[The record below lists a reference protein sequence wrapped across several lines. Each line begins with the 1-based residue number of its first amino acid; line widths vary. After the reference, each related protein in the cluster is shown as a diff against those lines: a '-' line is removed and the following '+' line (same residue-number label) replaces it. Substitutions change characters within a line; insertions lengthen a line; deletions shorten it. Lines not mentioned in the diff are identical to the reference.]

1 MENVKSPRCMY
12 KSSLKDFLKND
23 PLKIHDT
30 IVDSFHGT
38 APSTAIDAWK
48 EEIKILQD
56 ELKPWINEDAY
67 VFFEYDIPRLGK
79 RIDVVLLLRG
89 IVFCLEF
96 KVGQKDAIQAD
107 VEQVLDYALDL
118 KNFHLFSE
126 NKTIVPILIPTQYRK
141 KYNALQASPY
151 HDQIYNPL
159 IVSTKDLQNVI
170 NQIITKNSCDI
181 NPDEWGEKWIIS
193 PYSPTPTIIEAAF
206 AYSGD
211 R

>member
-1 MENVKSPRCMY
+1 MY

-96 KVGQKDAIQAD
+96 KVGQKDAIEYIQKVIEESKSKGQKSICFVTGVPGAGKTL
-107 VEQVLDYALDL
+107 VGLDIAV
-118 KNFHLFSE
+118 K
-126 NKTIVPILIPTQYRK
+126 
-141 KYNALQASPY
+141 
-151 HDQIYNPL
+151 
-159 IVSTKDLQNVI
+159 
-170 NQIITKNSCDI
+170 
-181 NPDEWGEKWIIS
+181 
-193 PYSPTPTIIEAAF
+193 
-206 AYSGD
+206 
-211 R
+211 